1 MVFNG
6 ALCESNGFCVHAV
19 IEQDLVE
26 EFLNHD
32 LLNSKAHIYLERET
46 VSEHNG

>member
-6 ALCESNGFCVHAV
+6 ALCESNGFCVHSV

-32 LLNSKAHIYLERET
+32 LLNSKALEGAGRNFADTMFE
-46 VSEHNG
+46 